1 MPRLSGRSLDQYPL
15 PLASVLALAAAVF
28 MIVVWGPIQQRDFTQ
43 ETRLGWMDTSFTT
56 SDGNTTSLSASNGH
70 VRIVT
75 MLYAHC
81 PGICPLNVATLGR
94 IENQLSSTER
104 NQLRVVALTLDPE
117 RDSLTSLG
125 EFRRT
130 HGIDSKRWSF
140 GRPSTA
146 SVAQLAA
153 GVGITYRT
161 LPDGTLDHQSVFTL
175 LDESGQVIARTANT
189 RNPDPE
195 FVAAVRRTL
204 QE

>member
-1 MPRLSGRSLDQYPL
+1 MPRIDQYPL
-15 PLASVLALAAAVF
+15 PLASVFALAAAAF

-43 ETRLGWMDTSFTT
+43 QTRLGWMDTSFTT
-56 SDGNTTSLSASNGH
+56 SDGNPTSLTASNGH

-94 IENQLSSTER
+94 IESQLSSSER

-117 RDSLTSLG
+117 RDSLASLG

-130 HGIDSKRWSF
+130 HGVDSKRWTF
-140 GRPSTA
+140 GRPSVA

-153 GVGITYRT
+153 GVGITYRA
-161 LPDGTLDHQSVFTL
+161 LPDGTLDHQSGFTL
-175 LDESGQVIARTANT
+175 LDESGHVIARTSNT
-189 RNPDPE
+189 QNPDPR
-195 FVAAVRRTL
+195 FVAAVRRAL
-204 QE
+204 QD